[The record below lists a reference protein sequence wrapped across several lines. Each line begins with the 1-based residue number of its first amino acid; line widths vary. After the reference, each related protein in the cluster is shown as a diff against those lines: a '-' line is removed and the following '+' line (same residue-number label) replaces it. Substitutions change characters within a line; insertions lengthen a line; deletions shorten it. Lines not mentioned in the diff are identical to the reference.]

1 MDECLNLLH
10 SGLAPGIVCQVAAAQ
25 LSVTHPR
32 DALSLLRIVPPLSRK
47 SENPD
52 DKRQAIQFYL
62 KLAGM
67 VKNIEGVAPEQLA
80 LIHR

>member
-1 MDECLNLLH
+1 MLCPCL
-10 SGLAPGIVCQVAAAQ
+10 S
-25 LSVTHPR
+25 
-32 DALSLLRIVPPLSRK
+32 IVPPLSRK
-47 SENPD
+47 SDNPD

>member
-1 MDECLNLLH
+1 MPRCTLVWHLALH
-10 SGLAPGIVCQVAAAQ
+10 I
-25 LSVTHPR
+25 R
-32 DALSLLRIVPPLSRK
+32 SLLPSCLSHVSLSEPLIVPPLSRK

-52 DKRQAIQFYL
+52 DKRQAIELYL